1 MFAPKFNI
9 TNDLLNRIAEIEA
22 LRGKISQVR
31 ILPDRAIELRYR
43 ATVEKTRSS
52 TSIEGNPLNLKQVDA
67 VLKGRSMTRRKYAE
81 TEVRN
86 YKKALDFID
95 KRKLVAAAPGYDDLL
110 ELHRLA
116 MQDLLPEEK
125 IGALRAG
132 PIYIV
137 NQDDELK
144 YTGPA
149 AEAVREK
156 LDELLAWLATET
168 DVHPCIGAALLHYQ
182 FVTIHPFADGNGRTA
197 RLATMLY
204 LGWRDYD
211 FNGSIVLD
219 SFYALERREYYD
231 ALAAC
236 QGGRYR
242 EGQDLT
248 SWLTY
253 FVAGFLSAAKVLW
266 AEIAI
271 LSKAAPNP
279 EQRRLGEDETDL
291 LSYAQQFGGLS
302 LSEAADILPDVPR
315 RTLQRKL
322 KALVDDGFLTPAGS
336 GKNTRYFRL

>member
-67 VLKGRSMTRRKYAE
+67 VLKGQSMTRRKYAE

-95 KRKLVAAAPGYDDLL
+95 KRKLAAAAPGYDDLL

-137 NQDDELK
+137 NQ
-144 YTGPA
+144 
-149 AEAVREK
+149 
-156 LDELLAWLATET
+156 
-168 DVHPCIGAALLHYQ
+168 
-182 FVTIHPFADGNGRTA
+182 
-197 RLATMLY
+197 
-204 LGWRDYD
+204 
-211 FNGSIVLD
+211 
-219 SFYALERREYYD
+219 
-231 ALAAC
+231 
-236 QGGRYR
+236 
-242 EGQDLT
+242 
-248 SWLTY
+248 
-253 FVAGFLSAAKVLW
+253 
-266 AEIAI
+266 
-271 LSKAAPNP
+271 
-279 EQRRLGEDETDL
+279 
-291 LSYAQQFGGLS
+291 
-302 LSEAADILPDVPR
+302 
-315 RTLQRKL
+315 
-322 KALVDDGFLTPAGS
+322 
-336 GKNTRYFRL
+336 